1 MTKRQREAQERLL
14 LKHMLDTNPKL
25 KEFIDNLV
33 ESPSVG
39 EMDIVKPIIENELKQ
54 ARMIGTSIGWQA
66 AFLRCEEAVMSMESV
81 EEIKVYVSGEAKKV
95 RKELNMKEKEG
106 ENERENSKT

>member
-25 KEFIDNLV
+25 KEFIDNLI
-33 ESPSVG
+33 ESPSV
-39 EMDIVKPIIENELKQ
+39 EQADIIEPIIKEQLKQ
-54 ARMIGTSIGWQA
+54 ARATGVSIGWQA
-66 AFLRCEEAVMSMESV
+66 AFLRCEEAVESMSSV
-81 EEIKVYVSGEAKKV
+81 EEIKAYVSGEAKKV

-106 ENERENSKT
+106 ENEREDSKT